1 MNVLISSSLLS
12 LALILLA
19 DSIRQLAPRNNH
31 KKRRPAKKSQPTLR
45 AQSPGVDLRMTD
57 LRKN

>member
-1 MNVLISSSLLS
+1 MSI
-12 LALILLA
+12 ILLA
-19 DSIRQLAPRNNH
+19 DSIRQLRPHRKH

-57 LRKN
+57 LRAKD